1 MGMETGWL
9 ERFKEALE
17 TLKSR
22 GVSMSA
28 LSLKAGR
35 GRNFVQQMLTTGRD
49 PGIEKLSSVLEHM
62 PEADAI
68 YVVTGIRITD
78 RDLKFL
84 RAMEGL
90 PEGALDGLLGT
101 LLALQNDEDA
111 PINETVP

>member
-1 MGMETGWL
+1 MDMEPGWL
-9 ERFKEALE
+9 ERFKETLE

-49 PGIEKLSSVLEHM
+49 PGIEKLSSVLEHI

-68 YVVTGIRITD
+68 YVVTGIRITA
-78 RDLKFL
+78 RDLELL
-84 RAMEGL
+84 RALDGQ
-90 PEGALDGLLGT
+90 PEGVLDGLLGT
-101 LLALQNDEDA
+101 LHALQKNEDA
-111 PINETVP
+111 PIGETVP